1 MHSRMQLASRGV
13 VSRIPLDYRETASHT
28 SHDEACVATYNWP
41 SMRVFTH
48 RTERVKREWFA
59 GEKGESGGWFAARRG
74 CCTQLSRTVMI
85 HLGRDVVIVT

>member
-1 MHSRMQLASRGV
+1 MQLASRGV

-28 SHDEACVATYNWP
+28 SHDEACVATHNWP

-48 RTERVKREWFA
+48 RTERVRREWFA
-59 GEKGESGGWFAARRG
+59 GEGEGGNVGGWFAARRG
-74 CCTQLSRTVMI
+74 CRTQLSRTVMI